1 MLRLLLYTLTLLN
14 LSSTASLRMVKDF
27 NGYAPHHPQPCLMTC
42 VGSTGSGHTNWE
54 GEAGRLSTYV
64 DMSECGFVDTPIV
77 TTTLPGNGHHDYM
90 VGMTSPFHVTKT
102 GFTIILLGKAM
113 TTWEAGVSPGT
124 VNTKQAVEDGTTYR
138 WNVSWHA
145 VGYICE

>member
-1 MLRLLLYTLTLLN
+1 
-14 LSSTASLRMVKDF
+14 
-27 NGYAPHHPQPCLMTC
+27 
-42 VGSTGSGHTNWE
+42 
-54 GEAGRLSTYV
+54 
-64 DMSECGFVDTPIV
+64 MSECGFVDTPIV